1 MTFEEHARDGNVYGA
16 IRQATTFSAL
26 WAIGSSWASAVREIS
41 RLLLPDDVVDRVLA
55 EVLSATV
62 TTALGIGVSIFAM
75 RVGRSVK
82 KQPIAPTQERKRT
95 PPPQAVRASK
105 Q

>member
-1 MTFEEHARDGNVYGA
+1 MTFEAHARDGNVYGA

-55 EVLSATV
+55 EVLSATLITV
-62 TTALGIGVSIFAM
+62 LGISVSIFAM
-75 RVGRSVK
+75 RVGRSAK
-82 KQPIAPTQERKRT
+82 KQPLVLAQERKRV
-95 PPPQAVRASK
+95 PPQAVRALK